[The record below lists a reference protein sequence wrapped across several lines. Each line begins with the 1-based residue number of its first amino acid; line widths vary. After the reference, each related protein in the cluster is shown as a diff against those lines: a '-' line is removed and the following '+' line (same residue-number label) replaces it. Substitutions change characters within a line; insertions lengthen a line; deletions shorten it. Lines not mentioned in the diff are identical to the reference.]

1 MRLSSFVAPAL
12 ATVAAAAATA
22 DQKPAEAYILRS
34 KLPSPDASASIPH
47 ELAEAVLLQRLS
59 TNDRSYPLG
68 SFPDTISAEDAVS
81 VVSQL
86 GKPSLPLFQQLG
98 RDQPHQLVIEFS
110 GVTAD
115 NYEHVK
121 SAILRVPL
129 AFTSDQR
136 LSLQAASNVKKC
148 AFGPSISMARTD
160 CWEGNTQYLR
170 YDATKDSEVL
180 KQLAINIATLKS
192 AAMDGR
198 METVFLLNGPETS
211 HDRRRRE
218 EKPMTQSGHTFDA
231 AHPGFTSASR
241 LSDEDPVPL
250 ESISFAAPTGF
261 IPSCFKSEEL
271 CMKATN
277 NCTGHGQCAQKY
289 SQTEGPPCYHCKCM
303 HTREKTSSGQ
313 ETMRR
318 WGGSSCQK
326 IDISTPFWLFAGVG
340 IFLAVT
346 IGFCITLLY
355 SVGEEKLPGVIG
367 AGVSRGGSS
376 K

>member
-1 MRLSSFVAPAL
+1 MSGGFFFLHGAYSALRKRLCGQRQCAHCTTAAIRNGACTHLASPRSSQSKRTSYLPRSAPRQRNSITISACHPLTRHLTSQDDYSDTMRLSSFVAPAL

-170 YDATKDSEVL
+170 YDATKVCRLVSQKWHNTCL
-180 KQLAINIATLKS
+180 HQQL
-192 AAMDGR
+192 G
-198 METVFLLNGPETS
+198 
-211 HDRRRRE
+211 
-218 EKPMTQSGHTFDA
+218 
-231 AHPGFTSASR
+231 AH
-241 LSDEDPVPL
+241 
-250 ESISFAAPTGF
+250 
-261 IPSCFKSEEL
+261 
-271 CMKATN
+271 
-277 NCTGHGQCAQKY
+277 
-289 SQTEGPPCYHCKCM
+289 
-303 HTREKTSSGQ
+303 
-313 ETMRR
+313 
-318 WGGSSCQK
+318 
-326 IDISTPFWLFAGVG
+326 
-340 IFLAVT
+340 
-346 IGFCITLLY
+346 
-355 SVGEEKLPGVIG
+355 
-367 AGVSRGGSS
+367 
-376 K
+376 